1 MKRKYIVFLII
12 FGLPLLD
19 VFYACC
25 NCSDDTIEKY
35 YVNSGL
41 SLINLDNSGKQ
52 PLEVNSGN
60 INKNAYGIRLKV
72 NREALSFNLK
82 TQNQFLFT
90 SSAYAFS
97 CDCPPTVTYD
107 PKYKVEYIKIVTLQN
122 FSNEKPANSDVTE
135 YFKTPKLYLD
145 VNEIVGKLNDDFWD
159 KLKEQESI
167 DLLLM
172 VPPSQV
178 ATEHQFKM
186 IISFENKPNVELV
199 TTVNLN

>member
-1 MKRKYIVFLII
+1 MKRKYAVFLII
-12 FGLPLLD
+12 LGLPLLD

-25 NCSDDTIEKY
+25 NCTNDTVEKFY
-35 YVNSGL
+35 INSGL
-41 SLINLDNSGKQ
+41 SLINLDNSGEQ
-52 PLEVNSGN
+52 PIETNSAS
-60 INKNAYGIRLKV
+60 INKNAYGVRLKI
-72 NREALSFNLK
+72 NREALTFNLK
-82 TQNQFLFT
+82 AENKFLFT

-107 PKYKVEYIKIVTLQN
+107 PKYKVEYIKIVTLQDFN
-122 FSNEKPANSDVTE
+122 ADKPANSDVTE

-145 VNEIVGKLNDDFWD
+145 ATEIVSKLNDDFWE

-172 VPPSQV
+172 TPP
-178 ATEHQFKM
+178 THFNTTHQFKM